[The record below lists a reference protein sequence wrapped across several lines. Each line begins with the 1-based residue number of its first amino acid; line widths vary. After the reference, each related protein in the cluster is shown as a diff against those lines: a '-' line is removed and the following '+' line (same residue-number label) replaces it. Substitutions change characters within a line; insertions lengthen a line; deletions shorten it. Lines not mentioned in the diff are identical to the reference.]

1 MKLLVGQKRF
11 AVLARREMSITCRVQ
26 IGGRCEIASA
36 DRVRLPVH
44 YIETQSFCVAIWWD
58 VKNPADR
65 AMLASRL
72 DSRAS
77 TVCTAVEPSPSLLIR
92 IHRTVCLGE

>member
-11 AVLARREMSITCRVQ
+11 GVLARREMSITCRVQ

-44 YIETQSFCVAIWWD
+44 YIETQSFCVE
-58 VKNPADR
+58 VKV
-65 AMLASRL
+65 LAETRRQCCL
-72 DSRAS
+72 TGAS
-77 TVCTAVEPSPSLLIR
+77 VTRRKP
-92 IHRTVCLGE
+92 G